1 MHQSSTLSKAG
12 LALAAALALAIAPAS
27 AQIAPAR
34 TLTIAGNADVH
45 AAPDA
50 ALFATGVVTES
61 ETAAAALKANS
72 AAMAKVLD
80 AARTLGV
87 EPRDL
92 QTRGLSLEARY
103 FRPDRSGPAERPR
116 IVGYTAANTVTVRV
130 RDLAKLGDLLD
141 KVTVA
146 GANRIDGIEFI
157 VSNQEGLLDEARRKA
172 VADAKGK
179 ADLYAAAAE
188 FTLGKVMSVAE
199 ESVPSPRP
207 MARAM
212 TETAA
217 APVPVAAGEMTLSV
231 RVRVVWSL
239 AD

>member
-1 MHQSSTLSKAG
+1 LASQSRLIRIAGKEPHMHPSSTLSKAG
-12 LALAAALALAIAPAS
+12 LALAAALVLAIAPAS

-80 AARTLGV
+80 AARSLGV

-103 FRPDRSGPAERPR
+103 YRPDRSSPAERPR
-116 IVGYTAANTVTVRV
+116 IVGYTAANAVTMRV

-157 VSNQEGLLDEARRKA
+157 VSNQEGLLDEAGERRSPTPRA
-172 VADAKGK
+172 RP
-179 ADLYAAAAE
+179 
-188 FTLGKVMSVAE
+188 TSM
-199 ESVPSPRP
+199 PRP
-207 MARAM
+207 RDSPW
-212 TETAA
+212 EK
-217 APVPVAAGEMTLSV
+217 S
-231 RVRVVWSL
+231 
-239 AD
+239 